1 MIRNRVKRRLRSIM
15 ADALPTFPQGS
26 RVVVRALP
34 AAAEATFVELDE
46 DLRGAVA
53 QALTKVGA

>member
-1 MIRNRVKRRLRSIM
+1 MIRNRVKRRLRAIM
-15 ADALPTFPQGS
+15 ADAVQTLPHGS

-34 AAAEATFVELDE
+34 AAATATFGELEADV
-46 DLRGAVA
+46 RGAMG